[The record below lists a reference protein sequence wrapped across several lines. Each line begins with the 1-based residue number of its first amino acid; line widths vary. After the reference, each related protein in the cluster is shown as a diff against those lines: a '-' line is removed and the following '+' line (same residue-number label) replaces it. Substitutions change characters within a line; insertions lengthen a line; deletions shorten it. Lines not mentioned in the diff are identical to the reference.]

1 MNNKNRRASR
11 AFVLPALVTMIVVM
25 IVPFAFSIYIIFND
39 VNLLENGGKFVW
51 VGLKNVK
58 TFFSDSR
65 ALNSVWISIKFLIGA
80 LVLEVLLGIVIS
92 TFLDRKF
99 KLKGIIR
106 ALIIVPMFMTPVVS
120 GLIWRAFFDPNAGI
134 ISYLYQLATHHKLDM
149 LGTTTGALAALIIV
163 DMWQWTPFIILLV
176 MASLD
181 GLSEDAVEAARV
193 EGANELQ
200 IITKVK
206 LPMVKPTI
214 YMAAV
219 IRAIDA
225 LKVFDAIYVMTKG
238 GPGGA
243 TETMNMYSY
252 VVGFNFYRIGYATT
266 ISFIFTIVVTM
277 ILSRL
282 IQRTSS
288 L

>member
-1 MNNKNRRASR
+1 MKNKNRMAAR
-11 AFVLPALVTMIVVM
+11 AFALPALVTMIVIM
-25 IVPFAFSIYIIFND
+25 IVPFLFSIYISFND

-51 VGLKNVK
+51 AGIKNYK

-65 ALNSVWISIKFLIGA
+65 ALNSVAVSLKFLAGA
-80 LVLEVLLGIVIS
+80 LAVETILGIAIS
-92 TFLDRKF
+92 AFLDRKF
-99 KLKGIIR
+99 RFKGIVR

-134 ISYLYQLATHHKLDM
+134 VSYMYQLVFHHKLDM
-149 LGTTTGALAALIIV
+149 LGSTTGALWALIIV
-163 DMWQWTPFIILLV
+163 DMWQWTPFMILLI

-181 GLSEDAVEAARV
+181 GLSEDAVEAAKV

-200 IITKVK
+200 IITRVK
-206 LPMVKPTI
+206 IPMIKSTI
-214 YMAAV
+214 YMAMM

-225 LKVFDAIYVMTKG
+225 LKIFDAIFVMTKG
-238 GPGGA
+238 GPGSA

-266 ISFIFTIVVTM
+266 ISFIFTMVVTVV
-277 ILSRL
+277 LSKL
-282 IQRTSS
+282 LQRTNN